1 MRRLFTFLTLFI
13 ALISVAFAQHDHD
26 TSSGIEHRG
35 DAVMGFDHDK
45 TTHHFGVTKN
55 GGTIQVTANDA
66 KDKDSIAAI
75 RSHLP
80 HVMKMFASGDFN
92 APMLIHD
99 KVPPGSKVMAAKK
112 DKISYT
118 YVDIERGGK
127 ISITTSDPEALKA
140 IDEFL
145 TMQIKDH
152 KTGDPVK
159 PHGGC

>member
-1 MRRLFTFLTLFI
+1 MRRVITLFALSI
-13 ALISVAFAQHDHD
+13 ALTSVAFPQHDHGT
-26 TSSGIEHRG
+26 TSNIEHRG

-45 TTHHFGVTKN
+45 TTHHFGITKN

-66 KDKDSIAAI
+66 KDKESITAI

-80 HVMKMFASGDFN
+80 HVMQMFAKGDFN

-112 DKISYT
+112 DKISYS
-118 YVDIERGGK
+118 YADIDRGGK
-127 ISITTSDPEALKA
+127 ISITTSDPEVLKA

-152 KTGDPVK
+152 KTGDSLK